1 MSSIPALVS
10 SIVWGTIGLYVAI
23 SALVSSIVWG
33 TIGLYVAIY
42 ELIDFFVYVW
52 TYPDLMDMNAL
63 FFLIGLTLVGS
74 AILQWNNRK
83 TVKITTNIYL
93 ILISLGMIPISILGA
108 ASAHTSMSLF
118 EKVFPWVGV
127 ALSFLCILCA
137 LIGKPQKQQAPE

>member
-1 MSSIPALVS
+1 MKVPKLTLGSIPALVS
-10 SIVWGTIGLYVAI
+10 SIVWG
-23 SALVSSIVWG
+23 ALG
-33 TIGLYVAIY
+33 FYVAIY
-42 ELIDFFVYVW
+42 ELIDFFVNVW
-52 TYPDLMDMNAL
+52 TYPDLMDMTAL

-74 AILQWNNRK
+74 AILQWNKRK
-83 TVKITTNIYL
+83 NIKIATNIYL

-137 LIGKPQKQQAPE
+137 LIEKPQKQ

>member
-1 MSSIPALVS
+1 MKIPKLTLGSIPALVS
-10 SIVWGTIGLYVAI
+10 SIVWG
-23 SALVSSIVWG
+23 ALG
-33 TIGLYVAIY
+33 FYVAIY
-42 ELIDFFVYVW
+42 ELIDFFVNVW
-52 TYPDLMDMNAL
+52 TYPDLMDMTAL

-74 AILQWNNRK
+74 AILQWNKRK
-83 TVKITTNIYL
+83 NIKIATNIYL

>member
-1 MSSIPALVS
+1 MKIPKLTLGSIPALVS
-10 SIVWGTIGLYVAI
+10 SIVWGTLGF
-23 SALVSSIVWG
+23 
-33 TIGLYVAIY
+33 YVAIY
-42 ELIDFFVYVW
+42 ELIDFFVNVW
-52 TYPDLMDMNAL
+52 TYPDLMDMTAL

-74 AILQWNNRK
+74 AILQWNKRK
-83 TVKITTNIYL
+83 NIKIATNIYL

>member
-1 MSSIPALVS
+1 MKVPKLTLSSIP
-10 SIVWGTIGLYVAI
+10 
-23 SALVSSIVWG
+23 ALVSSIVWG

-83 TVKITTNIYL
+83 TVKIATNIYL

-118 EKVFPWVGV
+118 EKVFP
-127 ALSFLCILCA
+127 
-137 LIGKPQKQQAPE
+137 

>member
-1 MSSIPALVS
+1 MKVPKLTLGSIPALVS
-10 SIVWGTIGLYVAI
+10 SIVWG
-23 SALVSSIVWG
+23 ALG
-33 TIGLYVAIY
+33 FYVAIY
-42 ELIDFFVYVW
+42 ELIDFFVNVW
-52 TYPDLMDMNAL
+52 TYPDLMDMTAL

-74 AILQWNNRK
+74 AILQWNKRK
-83 TVKITTNIYL
+83 NIKIATNIYL

>member
-1 MSSIPALVS
+1 MKVPKLTLSSIP
-10 SIVWGTIGLYVAI
+10 
-23 SALVSSIVWG
+23 ALVSSIVWG

-83 TVKITTNIYL
+83 TVKIATNIYL
-93 ILISLGMIPISILGA
+93 ILISLGMIPISI
-108 ASAHTSMSLF
+108 F
-118 EKVFPWVGV
+118 
-127 ALSFLCILCA
+127 
-137 LIGKPQKQQAPE
+137 